1 MLYVDMPT
9 AKDIATL
16 NEVRADAC
24 VSIFFGTTP
33 LSEHAHKMRLTF
45 ESLMKRAMEQL
56 EVNQL
61 DKRRASQ
68 IRGYFDDLLDDDE
81 FWDHQAHSLAIF
93 ATPDRIRTFRLA
105 NRLTDIVQVADR
117 FHIKPL
123 LRAVTHSQSA
133 YVLAVSENA
142 VRLIAVSGDTE
153 AQKVRVPDMPK
164 DAASAV
170 GKASIN
176 DRSAS
181 GRVQGSEGQ
190 KVRLAQ
196 YVRQIEAALRPVVSQ
211 SDTPVVLAA
220 TQPVAALVRSVS
232 SLNLLPQTIEGS
244 PDDLSESD
252 LARAAR
258 PILDANHANEIKAF
272 AERFAKSAGAGKAT
286 GDISDAARAATFG
299 AIDTLLV
306 DIDSTVPGT
315 VDDKTGTV
323 TFADRETAHSYGIV
337 DEIVGRALRTGA
349 RVMAVRR
356 DDIPGK
362 KDLAAIL
369 RNPL

>member
-9 AKDIATL
+9 ARDIATL

-24 VSIFFGTTP
+24 VSIYFGTTP
-33 LSEHAHKMRLTF
+33 LSEHAHEMRTTF
-45 ESLMKRAMEQL
+45 GNLIKRTMEQL
-56 EVNQL
+56 EVNQF
-61 DKRRASQ
+61 DKRRAAK

-81 FWDHQAHSLAIF
+81 FWDHQAHSLAVL

-105 NRLTDIVQVADR
+105 NRLTDIVEVSDR

-123 LRAVTHSQSA
+123 LRAVTHTQSA

-142 VRLIAVSGDTE
+142 VRLVAVSGETD

-170 GKASIN
+170 GKATIN

-196 YVRQIEAALRPVVSQ
+196 YVRQIEAALRPILSH

-232 SLNLLPQTIEGS
+232 SLKLLPQTIEGS
-244 PDDLSESD
+244 PDDLTEGD
-252 LARAAR
+252 LAAAAR
-258 PILDANHANEIKAF
+258 PILDANHADEIKAF
-272 AERFAKSAGAGKAT
+272 AERFEQSAGANKAT

-299 AIDTLLV
+299 GIDTLLV
-306 DIDSTVPGT
+306 DMDTSVPGT
-315 VDDKTGTV
+315 VNDETGAV
-323 TFADRETAHSYGIV
+323 TFADSEGADSYGIV

-369 RNPL
+369 RHPI